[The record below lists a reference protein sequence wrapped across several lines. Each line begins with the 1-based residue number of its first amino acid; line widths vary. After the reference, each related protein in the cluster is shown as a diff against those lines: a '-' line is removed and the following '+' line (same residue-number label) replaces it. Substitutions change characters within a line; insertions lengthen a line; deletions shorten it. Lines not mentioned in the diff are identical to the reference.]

1 MGKRDLWVGMA
12 IGAGALATAPFFV
25 PVVLAVVRPLARE
38 VIKQGLLLGDLL
50 RVRAAVALES
60 LDDLLAEAREEAR
73 IAIEARESPEPA
85 RAERPGGDGAGAR

>member
-12 IGAGALATAPFFV
+12 IGAGVLATAPFVV
-25 PVVLAVVRPLARE
+25 PVVVAVMRPLARE
-38 VIKQGLLLGDLL
+38 VIKQGLLLGELL

-73 IAIEARESPEPA
+73 SAIEAREGREPA
-85 RAERPGGDGAGAR
+85 RAEGPGGDGAGAR